1 MSFAIY
7 RTAKL
12 KSMGEIGGSLSH
24 TYRTRP
30 TPNADENKLHL
41 NKHIFETYNQC
52 FDALKNAI
60 PEKRRSNAVL
70 CVEHLITA
78 SPDWNGWGTEKESEF
93 FKKSVEFLNKKYGKE
108 NVIACSI
115 HRDETTPHLI
125 VYIVPIDE
133 KGGLNAKKWLGGRS
147 KLSQTQTEFA
157 NEVKH
162 FGLERGL
169 ENSKARHKTIK
180 QFYAE
185 IEKPTPKLKN
195 KNALITGAGKGI
207 GKAIALALAKE
218 GVNVILVARTQEEI
232 DIVATKARSLRV
244 KALAITADVADINSV
259 NTAVEKALK
268 EFGTIDILINNAGI
282 AAFGKFLELEPTD
295 WERIIQVN
303 LMGTYYVTRAVL
315 PKMIERQTGDIINIS
330 STAGLN
336 GNAMTSAYSASK
348 FAVLGLTD
356 SLMQEVRKHNI
367 RVTALTPSTVATNM
381 AKDLNLTDGNP
392 DKVMQ
397 AEDMAELIIA
407 QLKLNRR
414 VFIKNSSI
422 WSTNP

>member
-1 MSFAIY
+1 M
-7 RTAKL
+7 T
-12 KSMGEIGGSLSH
+12 
-24 TYRTRP
+24 
-30 TPNADENKLHL
+30 D
-41 NKHIFETYNQC
+41 
-52 FDALKNAI
+52 
-60 PEKRRSNAVL
+60 
-70 CVEHLITA
+70 
-78 SPDWNGWGTEKESEF
+78 
-93 FKKSVEFLNKKYGKE
+93 
-108 NVIACSI
+108 
-115 HRDETTPHLI
+115 
-125 VYIVPIDE
+125 
-133 KGGLNAKKWLGGRS
+133 
-147 KLSQTQTEFA
+147 
-157 NEVKH
+157 
-162 FGLERGL
+162 
-169 ENSKARHKTIK
+169 
-180 QFYAE
+180 
-185 IEKPTPKLKN
+185 LKN

-218 GVNVILVARTQEEI
+218 GVNIILVARTQEEI
-232 DIVATKARSLRV
+232 DSVAAKVRSLRV

-259 NTAVEKALK
+259 NAAVAKALA

-315 PKMIERQTGDIINIS
+315 PNMIERQTGDIINIS
-330 STAGLN
+330 STAGLS
-336 GNAMTSAYSASK
+336 GNALTSAYSASK
-348 FAVLGLTD
+348 FAVLGLTE

-367 RVTALTPSTVATNM
+367 RVTALTPSTVATDM
-381 AKDLNLTDGNP
+381 AKELNLTDGNP